1 MNVFRGCV
9 RVSPLFL
16 LAFPFHVLFYR
27 LSSLLQHAAER
38 PLLSRNINL
47 IWFDAIIIIFHN
59 NTVEHGRNM
68 KGKRRLKNKTKSVS
82 AGNWGRWVHWKISGK
97 KETKEPTICRWWVGI
112 DKSGSKIAEYSLCRR
127 PGPTRVQRYASIF
140 PRITFFFNLCSLSIH
155 FKNRLALNL

>member
-1 MNVFRGCV
+1 MNVFQGCV

-16 LAFPFHVLFYR
+16 LAFI
-27 LSSLLQHAAER
+27 LSSLVSPAAER

-47 IWFDAIIIIFHN
+47 IWSDAIIIIFHN
-59 NTVEHGRNM
+59 NTAEHGRNM

-112 DKSGSKIAEYSLCRR
+112 DKSGSKIAEYSLVAALGRQGSNAT
-127 PGPTRVQRYASIF
+127 PVYSLEP
-140 PRITFFFNLCSLSIH
+140 PFFFNLCSLSID
-155 FKNRLALNL
+155 FKNR